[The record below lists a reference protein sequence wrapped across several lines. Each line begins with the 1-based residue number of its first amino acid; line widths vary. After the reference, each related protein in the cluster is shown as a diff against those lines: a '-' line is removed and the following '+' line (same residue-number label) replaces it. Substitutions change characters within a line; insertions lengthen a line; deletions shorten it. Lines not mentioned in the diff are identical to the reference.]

1 MLTYCL
7 KCKKD
12 TKNVSSKVLRTE
24 NDQTKLSSKC
34 AVCFSKRSIF
44 LKEQEAK

>member
-12 TKNVSSKVLRTE
+12 TEDVNSKVI
-24 NDQTKLSSKC
+24 NTKSGRAMVSKC
-34 AVCFSKRSIF
+34 AVCQIKIYNRKGSKRII
-44 LKEQEAK
+44 K

>member
-12 TKNVSSKVLRTE
+12 TECVNSKVLKNKDARTM
-24 NDQTKLSSKC
+24 LSSKC
-34 AVCFSKRSIF
+34 AVCDSKNQN
-44 LKEQEAK
+44 L